1 MPSFPLPIVSDISIN
16 PPETALL
23 KMIKELRRVC
33 FICIAAYLVLVAFMF
48 LSQRH
53 FIYFPQT
60 PRTQASDFD
69 FAGIIEAVYVT
80 TADNVDLKAFY
91 VPPQGPYKKDKVFL
105 YFHGNATWPPAAF
118 PKMQS
123 AIDAG
128 YGILFAEYRGY
139 AGNPS
144 SPNELGLYH
153 DAHAYLGWL
162 QAKNIT
168 PNYIILYGE
177 SLGSGVATELATR
190 HDFHALILETPFTS
204 LPDAAKHT
212 MSFIPF
218 LNILMNDQYRSVEKV
233 PYIKAPKLF
242 LIAGRDEVIGAKT
255 GWDLFTAAAL
265 PKEIKKF
272 DDAGHNTVYAYGA
285 DVTVLDF
292 LKDLE

>member
-1 MPSFPLPIVSDISIN
+1 MHLIRRLPA
-16 PPETALL
+16 TLL
-23 KMIKELRRVC
+23 TLV
-33 FICIAAYLVLVAFMF
+33 FAYILVLTLMF

-60 PRTQASDFD
+60 PRTQTADFD
-69 FAGIIEAVYVT
+69 FSGTIEPAQVT
-80 TADNVDLKAFY
+80 TADDVSLTAYFM
-91 VPPQGPYKKDKVFL
+91 PPQGSHKKDKVFL

-123 AIDAG
+123 ALDSG
-128 YGILFAEYRGY
+128 YGVLFAEYRGY

-144 SPNELGLYH
+144 SPNESGLYR
-153 DAHAYLGWL
+153 DADAYFTWL
-162 QAKNIT
+162 NTKGYAAKNIV
-168 PNYIILYGE
+168 LYGE
-177 SLGSGVATELATR
+177 SLGTGVATELATR

-204 LPDAAKHT
+204 LPDAARHT
-212 MSFIPF
+212 MGFIPF
-218 LNILMNDQYRSVEKV
+218 LDILMNDHFKSVEKV
-233 PYIKAPKLF
+233 PHIKTPKLF

-292 LKDLE
+292 LKNLE